1 MLVNFKAAL
10 AARRVKQ
17 IDLTLQLKI
26 DPTLLSRIINCRCEA
41 DPSLRAKLA
50 AALEVEEGWLF
61 QMVASIPKA
70 VRSVGVDT
78 SLPVP
83 AV

>member
-17 IDLTLQLKI
+17 IDLALQLKI
-26 DPTLLSRIINCRCEA
+26 DPSFLSRIINQRCEA
-41 DPSLRAKLA
+41 DASLRARLA
-50 AALEVEEGWLF
+50 AALEVEEAWLF
-61 QMVASIPKA
+61 QTVACIPRA
-70 VRSVGVDT
+70 ARSVSVDG

-83 AV
+83 AA